1 MNTKI
6 NKNMNKDA
14 LTKRRI
20 APTLKMM
27 KVGDV
32 ERFPAVQWS
41 ALLTARQRINIQ
53 ESKNFSIRRSERN
66 QLEVIRTV

>member
-1 MNTKI
+1 
-6 NKNMNKDA
+6 MNKDA

-20 APTLKMM
+20 APTLKN
-27 KVGDV
+27 D
-32 ERFPAVQWS
+32 ESWRHFPVWC